1 MGTMVVVTL
10 VIMFKFSVITTI
22 AAILLIVPG
31 AAVSPVYGHY
41 NREAIRMMQ
50 GAKAKANG
58 LAEERIGN
66 VRTVKAFADEKG
78 SSKSFLDLNE
88 KVYQVALYKG
98 KIWGTFMFSMK
109 LFTMAALAGMI
120 LIVAKQ
126 VENETLTIGETMS
139 YLLYMQNVTRNIGEM
154 VGNLTQ
160 LFKIQGAANAVAEI
174 IYSPVTVKFEG
185 TEKPKDTTM
194 DSDT

>member
-120 LIVAKQ
+120 LIVAK
-126 VENETLTIGETMS
+126 
-139 YLLYMQNVTRNIGEM
+139 
-154 VGNLTQ
+154 
-160 LFKIQGAANAVAEI
+160 
-174 IYSPVTVKFEG
+174 
-185 TEKPKDTTM
+185 
-194 DSDT
+194 